1 MNTLFARI
9 LYVLMA
15 AVLLNA
21 CASSGGNLPKN
32 PLEGTWINKTEG
44 SSYVSQVTFTKA
56 QFTMR
61 NTPHFLV
68 DGAYKVNNS
77 REGTYLLDL
86 EIFKVEPEGMNWP
99 ETMKVVINSDG
110 SAMIRGTRYQRA
122 K

>member
-1 MNTLFARI
+1 MKTLVTRLTVF
-9 LYVLMA
+9 LVVTFFLS
-15 AVLLNA
+15 A
-21 CASSGGNLPKN
+21 CASSGGNLPQH

-68 DGAYKVNNS
+68 DGAYKVHNS

-99 ETMKVVINSDG
+99 ETMKVVLNSDG

>member
-44 SSYVSQVTFTKA
+44 SSYVSQITFTKA

>member
-1 MNTLFARI
+1 MKALFSHLATLLFVTLF
-9 LYVLMA
+9 
-15 AVLLNA
+15 LNA
-21 CASSGGNLPKN
+21 CASSGGSLPKH

-86 EIFKVEPEGMNWP
+86 EIFKVEPEGMSWP
-99 ETMKVVINSDG
+99 ETMKVVLNGDG